1 MKQLPIILLFFLI
14 NLKSQSIENDK
25 VYITHGNDQGVNYP
39 YGVSELIIKAD
50 STFSW
55 KSFNVDKNN
64 WKKYYKGDNIIS
76 ISGNV
81 IKEND
86 LYILK
91 EMGCNSRGPNK
102 WIVKITEEKIEFYIN
117 KKSELTKTRTE
128 YKRIKVS
135 G

>member
-1 MKQLPIILLFFLI
+1 MRQLPIILLFFLI
-14 NLKSQSIENDK
+14 NLKSQNIENDK
-25 VYITHGNDQGVNYP
+25 VYITHGNNQGVNYP

-50 STFSW
+50 STFYW
-55 KSFNVDKNN
+55 KSFNVHKHN
-64 WKKYYKGDNIIS
+64 WKNYSQSENIIS

-81 IKEND
+81 IKSND

-91 EMGCNSRGPNK
+91 EMGCNSKGPNK

-117 KKSELTKTRTE
+117 KKSKLTKTKTE
-128 YKRIKVS
+128 YKRIKSS